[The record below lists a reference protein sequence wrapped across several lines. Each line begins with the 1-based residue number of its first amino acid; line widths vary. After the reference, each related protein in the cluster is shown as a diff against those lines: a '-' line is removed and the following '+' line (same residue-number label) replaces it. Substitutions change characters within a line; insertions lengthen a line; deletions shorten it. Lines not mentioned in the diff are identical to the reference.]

1 MPQPWE
7 GRVLPLYYTR
17 VNNFQI
23 PITNFKFLVF
33 FHLCYNYICM
43 DRQSQIWRRIIIF
56 FLTLTL
62 AQTAGSFIFAAEI
75 GQPDANRSYFINLDK
90 QTIVK
95 GYTVSA
101 FDGAIKLSLVPEI
114 LSESTGV
121 DAVLLNEI
129 IDNPWQLER
138 ISKVYQFEFRNKA
151 AYDNKKPFYIQLAY
165 DLPSDYHKQVFYYD
179 KNYSSWRPLPTV
191 DYPGESFVRSLIH
204 LPFARLAV
212 FANPEALAIGR
223 ASWYKYKGGLF
234 AASPDFPKGS
244 KLRVYNTANNKFVD
258 VIINDFG
265 PERKLHPDRVIDLDY
280 VAFKKLAPTGAGII
294 DVRVQPISVIAENN
308 KILGIAESGAKAEFS
323 LTAKSAIA
331 MDEQTGE
338 ILWRKNATSTL
349 PLASL
354 TKLVAVKVFLDTRPT
369 LSREIAY
376 SLKDEEYNYEY
387 VNKWESAR
395 LKLADGDT
403 LTIEDLLYAALVGSA
418 NNAIE
423 TLARVSGLKRDEFIL
438 KMNQE
443 AALWG
448 AAATRFIEPTGLSPE
463 NVSSALD
470 YAIITKEVYTNPI
483 IQKASVMHQYKFTTL
498 NTKKPHTIT
507 NTDKLLGVSSLNITG
522 SKTGYLDEA
531 GYCLMARVKNNSGQ
545 EIIAVTMGVNSRQN
559 SFDETEQLL
568 KYALKM
574 IK

>member
-1 MPQPWE
+1 M
-7 GRVLPLYYTR
+7 
-17 VNNFQI
+17 
-23 PITNFKFLVF
+23 
-33 FHLCYNYICM
+33 
-43 DRQSQIWRRIIIF
+43 
-56 FLTLTL
+56 
-62 AQTAGSFIFAAEI
+62 AGSFVYAAEAAEI
-75 GQPDANRSYFINLDK
+75 TANRSYFINLDK
-90 QTIVK
+90 QTIAK

-101 FDGAIKLSLVPEI
+101 FAETIKLSLTPGI
-114 LSESTGV
+114 LSQSTGV
-121 DAVLLNEI
+121 DAVELNEA
-129 IDNPWQLER
+129 IDDPWQLER

-151 AYDNKKPFYIQLAY
+151 AYDNKKPFYIQLSY
-165 DLPSDYHKQVFYYD
+165 DKTSDYYKQVYYYD

-191 DYPGESFVRSLIH
+191 DYPDKSFARSLIH

-212 FANPEALAIGR
+212 FANPEALVQGR

-244 KLRVYNTANNKFVD
+244 KLRVFNTANNKFVD

-280 VAFKKLAPTGAGII
+280 VAFKKIASTGAGII
-294 DVRVQPISVIAENN
+294 NIRVQPISIVPENN
-308 KILGIAESGAKAEFS
+308 KILDIAESGAKAE
-323 LTAKSAIA
+323 LLITAKSAIA

-338 ILWRKNATSTL
+338 TLWQKNATSTL

-354 TKLVAVKVFLDTRPT
+354 TKLVAIKVFLDTRPT
-369 LSREIAY
+369 LNSQVAY

-395 LKLADGDT
+395 LKLQDGDT

-418 NNAIE
+418 NNAVE
-423 TLARVSGLKRDEFIL
+423 TLVRVSGLERDEFIL

-443 AALWG
+443 VALWG
-448 AAATRFIEPTGLSPE
+448 ATATHFIEPTGLSPE

-470 YAIITKEVYTNPI
+470 YAIITKEVYTHPI
-483 IQKASVMHQYKFTTL
+483 IQKASVMHQYKFATV
-498 NTKKPHTIT
+498 NTKKAHTIT
-507 NTDKLLGVSSLNITG
+507 NTDKLLGVSSLDITG

-531 GYCLMARVKNNSGQ
+531 QYCLMARAKNKSGRQ
-545 EIIAVTMGVNSRQN
+545 IIAVTMGVDSRQN
-559 SFDETEQLL
+559 SFDQTEQLL